1 MLGDTVGLGQA
12 VSKAQGPLATAPFD
26 DNLKAVFYVKLEITR
41 RDVRG
46 GRCTVVPSVCTK
58 DFALNDHGD
67 SFLPRIE
74 YRNSLDAVSGL
85 CCRRRC
91 QGFN

>member
-12 VSKAQGPLATAPFD
+12 VSDAQGQLVIEPFND
-26 DNLKAVFYVKLEITR
+26 SSKSVLYVKLEIAR

-46 GRCTVVPSVCTK
+46 GCCTIIPNVGTK

-67 SFLPRIE
+67 SLLPRIK
-74 YRNSLDAVSGL
+74 YRISLDAVSGL
-85 CCRRRC
+85 GCRCRC
-91 QGFN
+91 

>member
-1 MLGDTVGLGQA
+1 MPGDTVGLGQA
-12 VSKAQGPLATAPFD
+12 ASDTQGQLATAPFD
-26 DNLKAVFYVKLEITR
+26 DSSKLVLCVKLEITR

-46 GRCTVVPSVCTK
+46 GRCIVVPNVSTK

-67 SFLPRIE
+67 SFSPKMK
-74 YRNSLDAVSGL
+74 YRQFLDAVSGL

-91 QGFN
+91 